1 MSQAW
6 DAWATAGF
14 LAAVK
19 SHLKDFSPQARRP
32 GSDVGRGWE
41 DPKEMEKSA
50 AQLVKCWLNTG

>member
-32 GSDVGRGWE
+32 GSDVGRCWE
-41 DPKEMEKSA
+41 DPKEIEK
-50 AQLVKCWLNTG
+50 